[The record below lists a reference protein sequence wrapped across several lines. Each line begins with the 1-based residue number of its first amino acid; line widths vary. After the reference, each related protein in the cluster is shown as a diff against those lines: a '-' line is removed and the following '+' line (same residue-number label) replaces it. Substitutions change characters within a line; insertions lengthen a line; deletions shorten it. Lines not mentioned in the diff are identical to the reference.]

1 MRPGG
6 KSSCRPITRRAQI
19 RQIMVSGMPVL
30 SPDPDTVP
38 KLLIR
43 NAGAIGGRPAIR
55 HKDFG
60 IWQTW
65 TWGQTLEEVRA
76 FSVGLAELGLK
87 RGDKFAI
94 IGGNRPRL
102 YWAICAGQ
110 ALGAVPVPV
119 YADAVAEE
127 MAYVLAHAEVT
138 LAVVEDQE
146 QVDKIHAIADRVPSL
161 GRIIY
166 DEPRGLKDYD
176 HQRLISFDDVQRIG
190 RKRLANDL
198 EGSRR

>member
-1 MRPGG
+1 ML
-6 KSSCRPITRRAQI
+6 RAMQ
-19 RQIMVSGMPVL
+19 ML
-30 SPDPDTVP
+30 SPDLTLDTVP

-65 TWGQTLEEVRA
+65 TWSETLEEVRA

-87 RGDKFAI
+87 RDDKLAI
-94 IGGNRPRL
+94 IGSNRPRL

-119 YADAVAEE
+119 YADAVADE

-146 QVDKIHAIADRVPSL
+146 QVDKIIAVSDRLPHLRQVV
-161 GRIIY
+161 Y

-176 HQRLISFDDVQRIG
+176 HGRLMALDDLQSIG
-190 RKRLANDL
+190 KKKLASDPSCL
-198 EGSRR
+198 PQWETSV